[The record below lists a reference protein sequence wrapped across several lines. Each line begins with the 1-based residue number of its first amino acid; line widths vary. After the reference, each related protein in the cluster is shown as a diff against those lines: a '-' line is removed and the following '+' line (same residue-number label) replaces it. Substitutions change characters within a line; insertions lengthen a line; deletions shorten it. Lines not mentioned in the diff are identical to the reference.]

1 MRWVPV
7 LAGMTVRFSGEQ
19 YIAKRCDVLSPIEI
33 KKHEFS
39 RAFRGY
45 DPDEVRGFLDSLA
58 GEVERLS
65 DQYRTQTLE
74 LERLKSETTAF
85 QRVEQNLKDAL
96 VQAQENLKKAEET
109 SRREADLV
117 IKEAQ
122 FEAEKIIRDARRKTG
137 DIESEIEQL
146 SVKRDSF
153 VRKLRILLS
162 SELEIL
168 HLLENFDADD
178 KLKGGSAGRS
188 KPEITPE
195 VIPDSLDS
203 SETSDIDPLNRI

>member
-1 MRWVPV
+1 M
-7 LAGMTVRFSGEQ
+7 
-19 YIAKRCDVLSPIEI
+19 LSPIEI

-39 RAFRGY
+39 RTFRGY

-65 DQYRTQTLE
+65 EQYRTQTLE

-96 VQAQENLKKAEET
+96 VHAQENLKKAEET

-122 FEAEKIIRDARRKTG
+122 FEAEKIIRDARRKTD

-168 HLLENFDADD
+168 HLLESFDADD
-178 KLKGGSAGRS
+178 KTKNHSGAKS
-188 KPEITPE
+188 KPEFVENFSPE
-195 VIPDSLDS
+195 SLDPP
-203 SETSDIDPLNRI
+203 ETGDIDPLSRI